1 MFRKASATGCNPNM
15 SENYSHVKS
24 IFGGRLAPASSSFRS
39 ALTLEEKPDKKVVD
53 RSVPTHWLAEKHDRD
68 AAKEAEQEMLRLEY
82 AKLKAKIQKKKEESR
97 VIKVDG
103 PPPPPPGS
111 NLPKL

>member
-1 MFRKASATGCNPNM
+1 M
-15 SENYSHVKS
+15 
-24 IFGGRLAPASSSFRS
+24 LQ
-39 ALTLEEKPDKKVVD
+39 
-53 RSVPTHWLAEKHDRD
+53 
-68 AAKEAEQEMLRLEY
+68 AKEAEQEMLRLEY
-82 AKLKAKIQKKKEESR
+82 AKLKAKIEKKKEESR